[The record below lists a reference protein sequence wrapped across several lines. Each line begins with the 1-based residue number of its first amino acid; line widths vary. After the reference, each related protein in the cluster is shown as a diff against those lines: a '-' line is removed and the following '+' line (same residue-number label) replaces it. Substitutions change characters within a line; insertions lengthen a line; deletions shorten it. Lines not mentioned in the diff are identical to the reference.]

1 MDWIFVLIIALGSIF
16 VVIGDILARYYLNAK
31 KQKNLLLIGTILTYL
46 LGCFLFAFSLKRKEI
61 SIAITIFSALNILI
75 LIPLGNILF
84 KEKLKTKQVIAI
96 ILVIAAIILTGA

>member
-16 VVIGDILARYYLNAK
+16 VVIGDILARYYLNTK
-31 KQKNLLLIGTILTYL
+31 KQKTLLLICTILTYL